1 MSYNETV
8 KSRFD
13 DIIKDGPNIYTALLE
28 IIDNMIDWG
37 KADTISIQYIKNCPE
52 KSRPLIILKDNGP
65 NGFNTEESI
74 HRLFQLGKTNEDV
87 TEKTIGKYGKG
98 GYKGIISISDIFE
111 LTTFINENEYN
122 YGTNF
127 RLMEENNSWDPT
139 GEWKVKKK

>member
-1 MSYNETV
+1 MLLMHKFDAYTYLNITLNILNKMSYTETV

-37 KADTISIQYIKNCPE
+37 KADSITIQYLKNCPD

-74 HRLFQLGKTNEDV
+74 HRLFQLGKTNGAV
-87 TEKTIGKYGKG
+87 TLNK
-98 GYKGIISISDIFE
+98 
-111 LTTFINENEYN
+111 L
-122 YGTNF
+122 
-127 RLMEENNSWDPT
+127 L
-139 GEWKVKKK
+139 